1 MNRLTRNGPPLF
13 LRVLLGL
20 VIFLYPTTAQ
30 SQSLAQGQAL
40 SDADNQGTPIEN
52 DLVIEHCASC
62 HTRDDTGRMT
72 RLSYL
77 RKTPEGWQT
86 SIRRMVSLNDVDLDP
101 ATAREIVRYLAN
113 QHGVAPGELR
123 AGLFEVERRLIDFEY
138 EADEDTETTC
148 TQCHSMGRVITQ
160 RRTTEEWGLL
170 IAMHRGYYP
179 LSDSQAFRYM
189 GPTPGSPEA
198 PDDTRHPM
206 DKAIEHLSQEFPL
219 ETPEWSDWSATMQPA
234 QIAGTWAVSAVQP
247 GYGRLFGQLTIEQ
260 VQGTSDEFT
269 TSTTLTYAR
278 SGDTVLRRGSSIVY
292 TGYQWRGSSAL
303 GDGQDPLREV
313 LFVERDWRQISGRW
327 FTGAY
332 DELGF
337 DVHLYRVG
345 NDPMILG
352 MEPRALRAGSEGQE
366 VRIFGANLPSV
377 LPREAV
383 NLGPGITVRRV
394 VRSDGNSATVIV
406 NVDEDASVGPRD
418 ISVSGARRPESGFV
432 YDQIHRIGVS
442 PEWGMARVG
451 GARMPKSYSQF
462 EARAYHRGADGKD
475 GTADDVDL
483 GVVDATWSLEE
494 YSATFDDDDIE
505 YVGEIAARTGLF
517 TPALDGPNPE
527 RSGNRNNIGDV
538 WVIASYS
545 PPEGGADRPLR
556 ARAHLI
562 VTVPL
567 YMRWD
572 PWGDLP

>member
-1 MNRLTRNGPPLF
+1 MSTRPSVHLLLF
-13 LRVLLGL
+13 GL
-20 VIFLYPTTAQ
+20 VIFLYPAAAHGQ
-30 SQSLAQGQAL
+30 SV
-40 SDADNQGTPIEN
+40 SDANGEGTPIEN

-62 HTRDDTGRMT
+62 HTRDESGRMT
-72 RLSYL
+72 RLSYM

-86 SIRRMVSLNDVDLDP
+86 SIRRMVSLNGVDSDP

-113 QHGVAPGELR
+113 EHGIAPEELR
-123 AGLFEVERRLIDFEY
+123 AGLFEVERRLIDFKY

-148 TQCHSMGRVITQ
+148 IQCHSMGRVITQ

-179 LSDSQAFRYM
+179 LSDFQAFRYM

-234 QIAGTWAVSAVQP
+234 QIAGTWAVSAAQP
-247 GYGRLFGQLTIEQ
+247 GYGRLFGQLTIAQ
-260 VQGTSDEFT
+260 VPGTNDEFT
-269 TSTTLTYAR
+269 TSSTLTYAR
-278 SGDTVLRRGSSIVY
+278 SGNTVLRRGSSIVY
-292 TGYQWRGSSAL
+292 TGYQWRGSSVL
-303 GDGQDPLREV
+303 GDGRDPLREV
-313 LFVERDWRQISGRW
+313 LFVERDWQQISGRW

-345 NDPMILG
+345 SDPMILG

-377 LPREAV
+377 IPPEAV

-406 NVDEDASVGPRD
+406 NVNEDASVGPRD
-418 ISVSGARRPESGFV
+418 ISVSAARRPESGFV
-432 YDQIHRIGVS
+432 YDQVHAIRVS

-451 GARMPKSYSQF
+451 GGPMPKSYS
-462 EARAYHRGADGKD
+462 AVRGPGLPSRHGRKD
-475 GTADDVDL
+475 G
-483 GVVDATWSLEE
+483 
-494 YSATFDDDDIE
+494 
-505 YVGEIAARTGLF
+505 
-517 TPALDGPNPE
+517 
-527 RSGNRNNIGDV
+527 
-538 WVIASYS
+538 
-545 PPEGGADRPLR
+545 DRR
-556 ARAHLI
+556 
-562 VTVPL
+562 
-567 YMRWD
+567 
-572 PWGDLP
+572 

>member
-1 MNRLTRNGPPLF
+1 MNRPTRNGLSAF
-13 LRVLLGL
+13 HRLLLGL
-20 VIFLYPTTAQ
+20 MIFQYPTGVHGQ
-30 SQSLAQGQAL
+30 SPSG
-40 SDADNQGTPIEN
+40 ADREGTPIEN

-62 HTRDDTGRMT
+62 HTQDESGRLT
-72 RLSYL
+72 RLSYM

-86 SIRRMVSLNDVDLDP
+86 SIRRMVSLNGVDIDP
-101 ATAREIVRYLAN
+101 APAREIVRYLAN
-113 QHGVAPGELR
+113 EHGVAPEELR
-123 AGLFEVERRLIDFEY
+123 RGLFEVERRLIDFKY
-138 EADEDTETTC
+138 EADEDTETAC
-148 TQCHSMGRVITQ
+148 IQCHSMGRVITQ

-179 LSDSQAFRYM
+179 LSDGQAFRYM
-189 GPTPGSPEA
+189 GPAPGSPGA

-260 VQGTSDEFT
+260 IPGTNDEFT

-278 SGDTVLRRGSSIVY
+278 SGNTVLRRGSSIVY
-292 TGYQWRGSSAL
+292 TGYQWRGSSVI
-303 GDGQDPLREV
+303 GVGRDPLREV
-313 LFVERDWRQISGRW
+313 LFVERDWQQISGRW

-366 VRIFGANLPSV
+366 VQIFGANLPSV
-377 LPREAV
+377 IPPEAV

-394 VRSDGNSATVIV
+394 VRSDGNSATVV
-406 NVDEDASVGPRD
+406 VDVDDDASVGPRD
-418 ISVSGARRPESGFV
+418 ISVSAARRPESGFV
-432 YDQIHRIGVS
+432 YDQVHAIRVS
-442 PEWGMARVG
+442 PEWGMARIG
-451 GARMPKSYSQF
+451 GARMPKGYTQF
-462 EARAYHRGADGKD
+462 EARAYHRGTDGRA

-505 YVGEIAARTGLF
+505 YVGEIAERTGFF

-538 WVIASYS
+538 WVIANFS
-545 PPEGGADRPLR
+545 PPGGEADRPLR

>member
-1 MNRLTRNGPPLF
+1 MNRLTRNGPPSFHRL
-13 LRVLLGL
+13 LLGL
-20 VIFLYPTTAQ
+20 LIFLYPTTARGQ
-30 SQSLAQGQAL
+30 SPSGAEGE
-40 SDADNQGTPIEN
+40 GTPIEN
-52 DLVIEHCASC
+52 DLVVEHCASC
-62 HTRDDTGRMT
+62 HTRDDAGRMT

-113 QHGVAPGELR
+113 QHGVAPEELR

-160 RRTTEEWGLL
+160 RRTAEEWGLL

-179 LSDSQAFRYM
+179 LTDTQAFRYL

-247 GYGRLFGQLTIEQ
+247 GYGRLFGQLTLER
-260 VQGTSDEFT
+260 VPGKNDEFT

-278 SGDTVLRRGSSIVY
+278 AGDTVVRRGSSIVY
-292 TGYQWRGSSAL
+292 TGYQWRGSSVL
-303 GDGQDPLREV
+303 EDGRDPLREV
-313 LFVERDWRQISGRW
+313 LFVDRDWQQISGRW

-352 MEPRALRAGSEGQE
+352 MEPRALRTGSEGQE
-366 VRIFGANLPSV
+366 VRIFGASLPRVLPSA
-377 LPREAV
+377 AV

-394 VRSDGNSATVIV
+394 VRSDGNSATLIV
-406 NVDEDASVGPRD
+406 DVDEDASVGPRD
-418 ISVSGARRPESGFV
+418 ISISGARRPESGFV
-432 YDQIHRIGVS
+432 YDQVHAIKVN

-451 GARMPKSYSQF
+451 GGPMPKSYTQF
-462 EARAYHRGADGKD
+462 EARAYHRGTDGRM
-475 GTADDVDL
+475 GTDDDVDL
-483 GVVDATWSLEE
+483 GVVDATWSMEE

-505 YVGEIAARTGLF
+505 FVGEIDARTGFF

-538 WVIASYS
+538 WVIANFS
-545 PPEGGADRPLR
+545 PPEGQANRPLQ

>member
-1 MNRLTRNGPPLF
+1 MNRLTRSGPPAF
-13 LRVLLGL
+13 HRPLLGL
-20 VIFLYPTTAQ
+20 LIFLYPAAGQ
-30 SQSLAQGQAL
+30 SQSVF
-40 SDADNQGTPIEN
+40 DAESEGTPIEN
-52 DLVIEHCASC
+52 DVVIENCVSC
-62 HTRDDTGRMT
+62 HARDESGRMT
-72 RLSYL
+72 RLSYM

-86 SIRRMVSLNDVDLDP
+86 SIRRMVSLNGVDLDP
-101 ATAREIVRYLAN
+101 AAAREIVRYLAN
-113 QHGVAPGELR
+113 EHGIAPEELR
-123 AGLFEVERRLIDFEY
+123 AGLFEVERRLIDFKY

-148 TQCHSMGRVITQ
+148 IQCHSMGRVITQ

-179 LSDSQAFRYM
+179 LSDFQAFRYM

-234 QIAGTWAVSAVQP
+234 QIAGSWAVSAVQP
-247 GYGRLFGQLTIEQ
+247 GYGRLFGQMTIER
-260 VQGTSDEFT
+260 VPGTNDEFT
-269 TSTTLTYAR
+269 TSTSLTYAR
-278 SGDTVLRRGSSIVY
+278 SGDTVLRRGKSIVY

-313 LFVERDWRQISGRW
+313 LFVERDWQQISGRW

-366 VRIFGANLPSV
+366 VRIFGANLPGV
-377 LPREAV
+377 LPPEAV

-406 NVDEDASVGPRD
+406 NVDDDASVGPRD

-432 YDQIHRIGVS
+432 YDQVHAIRVS
-442 PEWGMARVG
+442 PEWGMARIG
-451 GARMPKSYSQF
+451 GERMPKGYSQF
-462 EARAYHRGADGKD
+462 EARAYHRGTDGKA

-483 GVVDATWSLEE
+483 GLVDATWSLEE

>member
-1 MNRLTRNGPPLF
+1 MSTRPSVHLLLF
-13 LRVLLGL
+13 GL
-20 VIFLYPTTAQ
+20 VIFLYPAAAHGQ
-30 SQSLAQGQAL
+30 SV
-40 SDADNQGTPIEN
+40 SDANGEGTPIEN

-62 HTRDDTGRMT
+62 HTRDESGRMT
-72 RLSYL
+72 RLSYM

-86 SIRRMVSLNDVDLDP
+86 SIRRMVSLNGVDSDP

-113 QHGVAPGELR
+113 EHGIAPEELR
-123 AGLFEVERRLIDFEY
+123 AGLFEVERRLIDFKY

-148 TQCHSMGRVITQ
+148 IQCHSMGRVITQ

-179 LSDSQAFRYM
+179 LSDFQAFRYM

-234 QIAGTWAVSAVQP
+234 QIAGTWAVSAAQP
-247 GYGRLFGQLTIEQ
+247 GYGRLFGQLTIAQ
-260 VQGTSDEFT
+260 VPGTNDEFT
-269 TSTTLTYAR
+269 TSSTLTYAR
-278 SGDTVLRRGSSIVY
+278 SGNTVLRRGSSIVY
-292 TGYQWRGSSAL
+292 TGYQWRGSSVL
-303 GDGQDPLREV
+303 GDGRDPLREV
-313 LFVERDWRQISGRW
+313 LFVERDWQQISGRW

-345 NDPMILG
+345 SDPMILG

-377 LPREAV
+377 IPPEAV

-406 NVDEDASVGPRD
+406 NVNEDASVGPRD
-418 ISVSGARRPESGFV
+418 ISVSAARRPESGFV
-432 YDQIHRIGVS
+432 YDQVHAIKVN

-451 GARMPKSYSQF
+451 GGPMPKSYSQF
-462 EARAYHRGADGKD
+462 EARAYHRGTDGRV
-475 GTADDVDL
+475 GTDDDVDL
-483 GVVDATWSLEE
+483 GVVDATWGLEE

-505 YVGEIAARTGLF
+505 YVGQIAPRTGLF

-538 WVIASYS
+538 WVIANFS
-545 PPEGGADRPLR
+545 PPGEQADRPLR

>member
-1 MNRLTRNGPPLF
+1 MSTRPSVHLLLF
-13 LRVLLGL
+13 GL
-20 VIFLYPTTAQ
+20 VIFLYPAAAHGQ
-30 SQSLAQGQAL
+30 SV
-40 SDADNQGTPIEN
+40 SDANGEGTPIEN

-62 HTRDDTGRMT
+62 HTRDESGRMT
-72 RLSYL
+72 RLSYM

-101 ATAREIVRYLAN
+101 ATAREIVRYLAKE
-113 QHGVAPGELR
+113 HGIAPEELR
-123 AGLFEVERRLIDFEY
+123 AGLFEVERRLIDFKY

-148 TQCHSMGRVITQ
+148 IQCHSMGRVITQ

-179 LSDSQAFRYM
+179 LSDFQAFRYM

-234 QIAGTWAVSAVQP
+234 QIAGTWAVSAAQP
-247 GYGRLFGQLTIEQ
+247 GYGRLFGQLTIAQ
-260 VQGTSDEFT
+260 VPGTNDEFT
-269 TSTTLTYAR
+269 TSSTLTYAR
-278 SGDTVLRRGSSIVY
+278 SGNTVLRRGSSIVY
-292 TGYQWRGSSAL
+292 TGYQWRGSSVL
-303 GDGQDPLREV
+303 GDGRDPLREV
-313 LFVERDWRQISGRW
+313 LFVERDWQQISGRW

-345 NDPMILG
+345 SDPMILG

-366 VRIFGANLPSV
+366 VRIFGANLPSII
-377 LPREAV
+377 PPEAV

-406 NVDEDASVGPRD
+406 NVNEDASVGPRD
-418 ISVSGARRPESGFV
+418 ISVSAARRPESGFV
-432 YDQIHRIGVS
+432 YDQVHAIRVS

-451 GARMPKSYSQF
+451 GGPMPKSYTQF
-462 EARAYHRGADGKD
+462 EARAYHRGTDGRV
-475 GTADDVDL
+475 GTDDDVDL
-483 GVVDATWSLEE
+483 GVVDATWSMEE

-505 YVGEIAARTGLF
+505 YVGQIAPRTGLF

-538 WVIASYS
+538 WVVANFS
-545 PPEGGADRPLR
+545 PPEGQADRPLR

>member
-1 MNRLTRNGPPLF
+1 MNKLTRNGPASF
-13 LRVLLGL
+13 LRFLLGL
-20 VIFLYPTTAQ
+20 MIFLYPSAARGQ
-30 SQSLAQGQAL
+30 SP
-40 SDADNQGTPIEN
+40 SDADNEGSPIEN
-52 DLVIEHCASC
+52 DLVVEHCASC
-62 HTRDDTGRMT
+62 HAQDESGRMT
-72 RLSYL
+72 RLSYM

-86 SIRRMVSLNDVDLDP
+86 SIRRMVSLNGVDIDP
-101 ATAREIVRYLAN
+101 GTAREMVRYLSNA
-113 QHGVAPGELR
+113 HGIAPEELR
-123 AGLFEVERRLIDFEY
+123 PGLFEVERRLIDFEY
-138 EADEDTETTC
+138 EADEDTETAC
-148 TQCHSMGRVITQ
+148 TQCHSMGRVIIQ
-160 RRTTEEWGLL
+160 HRTTEEWGLL

-179 LSDSQAFRYM
+179 LSDFQAFRYI
-189 GPTPGSPEA
+189 GPTPGSPRA

-206 DKAIEHLSQEFPL
+206 DKAIVHLSQEFPL

-234 QIAGTWAVSAVQP
+234 QIAGSWAVSAVQP
-247 GYGRLFGQLTIEQ
+247 GYGRLFGQMTIER
-260 VQGTSDEFT
+260 VAGANDEFT
-269 TSTTLTYAR
+269 TSTRLTYAR
-278 SGDTVLRRGSSIVY
+278 SGDTVVRSGSSIVY
-292 TGYQWRGSSAL
+292 TGYQWRGSSVL

-313 LFVERDWRQISGRW
+313 LFVERDWQQISGRW

-337 DVHLYRVG
+337 DVHLSRVG

-352 MEPRALRAGSEGQE
+352 MEPRALRAGSEGRE

-377 LPREAV
+377 LPPEAV

-406 NVDEDASVGPRD
+406 SVDEDASVGPRD
-418 ISVSGARRPESGFV
+418 ISISGARRPESAFV
-432 YDQIHRIGVS
+432 YDQVHRIRVS

-451 GARMPKSYSQF
+451 GERMPKGYAQF
-462 EARAYHRGADGKD
+462 EARAYHRGTDGRA

-505 YVGEIAARTGLF
+505 YVGEIAERSGFF
-517 TPALDGPNPE
+517 TPAVDGPNPE
-527 RSGNRNNIGDV
+527 RSGDRNNIGDV
-538 WVIASYS
+538 WVVADFS
-545 PPEGGADRPLR
+545 PPGEGANRPLR

>member
-1 MNRLTRNGPPLF
+1 MFHRL
-13 LRVLLGL
+13 LLSL
-20 VIFLYPTTAQ
+20 VIFLYPAG
-30 SQSLAQGQAL
+30 AQGQSV
-40 SDADNQGTPIEN
+40 SDTDGDGIPIEN
-52 DLVIEHCASC
+52 DLVIENCASC
-62 HTRDDTGRMT
+62 HAQDESGRMT
-72 RLSYL
+72 RLSYM

-86 SIRRMVSLNDVDLDP
+86 SLRRMVSLNGVDVDP
-101 ATAREIVRYLAN
+101 AAAREIVRYLAN
-113 QHGVAPGELR
+113 QHGLAPEELR

-138 EADEDTETTC
+138 EADEDTENTC
-148 TQCHSMGRVITQ
+148 IQCHSMGRVITQ

-179 LSDSQAFRYM
+179 LSDWQAFRYT
-189 GPTPGSPEA
+189 GPAPGSRNA

-206 DKAIEHLSQEFPL
+206 DKAIEHLSQAFPL
-219 ETPEWSDWSATMQPA
+219 ETPEWSDWSATMQPP

-247 GYGRLFGQLTIEQ
+247 GYGRIFGQLTIEE
-260 VQGTSDEFT
+260 VPGTEDAFT
-269 TSTTLTYAR
+269 TFATLTYAR

-292 TGYQWRGSSAL
+292 TGYQWRGSSVLAE
-303 GDGQDPLREV
+303 GQDPLREV
-313 LFVERDWRQISGRW
+313 LFVERDWQEISGRW

-337 DVHLYRVG
+337 DVHLSRVG

-352 MEPRALRAGSEGQE
+352 MEPKALRAGSEGQE
-366 VRIFGANLPSV
+366 VRIFGANLPAP
-377 LPREAV
+377 LAAEAV
-383 NLGPGITVRRV
+383 NLGPGITVQRV
-394 VRSDGNSATVIV
+394 VRSDGNSATLVV
-406 NVDEDASVGPRD
+406 NVNEGASVGPRD
-418 ISVSGARRPESGFV
+418 ISISGARRPESGFV
-432 YDQIHRIGVS
+432 YDQIHRIKVN

-451 GARMPKSYSQF
+451 GGPMPKGYTQF
-462 EARAYHRGADGKD
+462 EARAYHRGTDGKA

-494 YSATFDDDDIE
+494 YSATFDDDDIQ
-505 YVGEIAARTGLF
+505 YVGEIDPRTGFF

-538 WVIASYS
+538 WVIANFS
-545 PPEGGADRPLR
+545 PPGEQANRPLQ

-572 PWGDLP
+572 PSGDLP